1 MSEIKVKEGESL
13 DSAPYLQK
21 FVRENI
27 TRSLL

>member
-1 MSEIKVKEGESL
+1 VHFADLSVLAQSQ
-13 DSAPYLQK
+13 AFLQK